1 MAERMDTARIL
12 HISDLHQGMGLQKVL
27 MPAYKKALFDDFKEV
42 ADLVG
47 GWDLVVFSGDLV
59 QSGRR
64 EEYESLESF
73 LQEVWEI
80 FDKIGFRPA
89 LFSVPGNHDLSRPVA
104 GSMHEKAFSHW
115 WDDEDPAIHL
125 FGGTG
130 GYIET
135 INSVFSGYMEW
146 QRNSRIPQLKLK
158 PGLLPGDAASSLD
171 LGGISI
177 GLVGLNSAWLQ
188 LSADDAKG
196 RLHVDARQLLGVCA
210 DPDSWGDSHDLTLLV
225 THHPLDWL
233 HERSRAQWRSEI
245 DTHTRF
251 DFHLHGHMHEHL
263 ITAQQQGGG
272 TIRRTLQASSL
283 FGLEKV
289 GVRQIERR
297 HGYSLLSYSK
307 GDGSPEVSLFPRL
320 GTTIAGGEHKLVPD
334 QAVGIG
340 RDHCLRIPVRQREGA
355 TKAPGSLTKIISE
368 SIDSNVILG
377 MRRSLPDPGAW
388 NVVRKVER
396 ERATGILKSCRQ
408 LWLTADWGMGGDS
421 FLASIADDLAVGS
434 IYYHVECDVWADLDS
449 ITGSIA
455 DACGASLE
463 EVCVALSSVP
473 SAILLLDDIA
483 TPRSGRGGV
492 SQIKSVIDVV
502 RDFCPALMVVVRS
515 RHSGPDPAIGEV
527 ALKLLD
533 EIDGA
538 AYIRAWRNGRYE
550 SLDEH
555 SLESIFRHSGGSA
568 YRMDSLLDDFEMFG
582 VADLASLNPDLEFA
596 SDRELK
602 GVSPII
608 ETELIRIRDDPH
620 FRRLF
625 EMLSALAMFP
635 KGETFESVRRFNG
648 ARGFHAHDAK
658 ELRRLA
664 LLDVSEVATLA
675 GQVDKVL
682 FVPIPVRD
690 VLLGLMST
698 GEFSRNGTRALEAY
712 FGVEWSTKGMSSS
725 RVRIDAATCPGWKI
739 VNASAMVNRA
749 VRSAIQEGE
758 PRAIATC
765 SRLTYLYASA
775 LEKGDHFRS
784 NVAFLEETLPVL
796 RAAAS
801 KAECDELACLLAKSL
816 RMSGRHEESLAA
828 LSDVNTAGLT
838 RASRQSFHYC
848 SAECHNSLGHT
859 DDARL
864 HAKKAI
870 DADPESGTAL
880 QSQALIIRLD
890 GGSDRQVVSIERKA
904 RKNKHGVLVR
914 NILLDRAEGM
924 NSEQAQKILR
934 EVQYD
939 ARVGRDSYNCIRAS
953 VRLARLQLDAV
964 GNVDDAT
971 FNILLEGYQ
980 VLHSDG
986 SNLLFDRI
994 TGVLWDVFS
1003 VRGDLLNQISL
1014 FKHSSLRWRLRGGLG
1029 AESKYVGLL
1038 KVILERLGEQGML
1051 EKADVVYVA
1060 SRLH

>member
-1 MAERMDTARIL
+1 MDTARIL

-27 MPAYKKALFDDFKEV
+27 MPAYRKALFDDFKEL
-42 ADLVG
+42 ADISG
-47 GWDLVVFSGDLV
+47 SWGLVVFSGDLV

-64 EEYESLESF
+64 EEYEALESF
-73 LQEVWEI
+73 LQEVWGC
-80 FDKIGFRPA
+80 FDKIGFNPI
-89 LFSVPGNHDLSRPVA
+89 LFSVPGNHDLSRPTS
-104 GSMHEKAFSHW
+104 GSIGEKAFSHW
-115 WDDEDPAIHL
+115 WDGEDLSVHL
-125 FGGTG
+125 FEGTG
-130 GYIET
+130 GYKET
-135 INSVFSGYMEW
+135 ISSVFSGYVEW
-146 QRNSRIPQLKLK
+146 QRNSRIPQAGFK
-158 PGLLPGDAASSLD
+158 PGLLPGDASSSLD
-171 LGGISI
+171 LGGVSV
-177 GLVGLNSAWLQ
+177 GVVGLNSAWLQ
-188 LSADDAKG
+188 LSAQDAKE

-210 DPDSWGDSHDLTLLV
+210 DPDSWADSHDLTLLV

-233 HERSRAQWRSEI
+233 HERSRMQWRSEI

-251 DFHLHGHMHEHL
+251 DFHLHGHMHDHM
-263 ITAQQQGGG
+263 ITALQQGGG
-272 TIRRTLQASSL
+272 EIRRTLQASSL

-307 GDGSPEVSLFPRL
+307 GDGSPEVSLYPRV
-320 GTTIAGGEHKLVPD
+320 GVVIANGQHKLVPD

-355 TKAPGSLTKIISE
+355 TRAPGSLTKIISD

-377 MRRSLPDPGAW
+377 MRRSFPDAGAW
-388 NVVRKVER
+388 GAVRKVER
-396 ERATGILKSCRQ
+396 ERAASILKSSRQ

-421 FLASIADDLAVGS
+421 FLSAIADDLAVGS
-434 IYYHVECDVWADLDS
+434 VYYHVECDVWADLES
-449 ITGSIA
+449 IAGSIA

-463 EVCVALSSVP
+463 EICVALSSVP
-473 SAILLLDDIA
+473 SAILLLDDISM
-483 TPRSGRGGV
+483 PRSGRV
-492 SQIKSVIDVV
+492 ASSQIKSVIDVV
-502 RDFCPALMVVVRS
+502 CDFCPDLVVVVRS
-515 RHSGPDPAIGEV
+515 RHSVPDPAIGEV

-568 YRMDSLLDDFEMFG
+568 YRMDSLLEDFEMFG

-602 GVSPII
+602 GVSPVI
-608 ETELIRIRDDPH
+608 ENELIRIRDDAH

-635 KGETFESVRRFNG
+635 KGETFESIRRFNG
-648 ARGFHAHDAK
+648 AKGFHAHDAK

-698 GEFSRNGTRALEAY
+698 GEFSRNGARALEAY
-712 FGVEWSTKGMSSS
+712 FGVEWPTKGMSSS

-749 VRSAIQEGE
+749 VRSAIQEGQS
-758 PRAIATC
+758 RAIATC
-765 SRLTYLYASA
+765 SRLTYLYACA

-801 KAECDELACLLAKSL
+801 KSECDELACLLAKSL
-816 RMSGRHEESLAA
+816 RMSGRHEESLAV
-828 LSDVNTAGLT
+828 LSEVDTTGLT
-838 RASRQSFHYC
+838 KASRQSFHYC
-848 SAECHNSLGHT
+848 IAECHSSLGNT
-859 DDARL
+859 DNARI
-864 HAKKAI
+864 HAKQAI
-870 DADPESGTAL
+870 EADPESGTAL
-880 QSQALIIRLD
+880 QSQALIVRLD
-890 GGSDRQVVSIERKA
+890 GGSDRQVLSIEKKA

-914 NILLDRAEGM
+914 NILLDRAEKMEG
-924 NSEQAQKILR
+924 EEAQKVLR

-953 VRLARLQLDAV
+953 VRLARLQLDSV
-964 GNVDDAT
+964 GDVDDAT

-980 VLHSDG
+980 GLHSDG

-994 TGVLWDVFS
+994 TNVLWDVFS

-1038 KVILERLGEQGML
+1038 KSILERLSEQGML
-1051 EKADVVYVA
+1051 ERADVVYVA